1 MMQKSRLLVS
11 ILALF
16 CLMFASYSAQAAEK
30 NRQSAA
36 LASPKSS
43 KVETGR
49 HVRGSNKTK
58 LVKKS
63 AHKKNHRAR
72 AIPKAEVVEAKADF
86 SSDFALRR
94 KLSARSAIIID
105 AKSGEILYSQA
116 PDLPGQPAS
125 TLKVLTGLLAINS
138 LKGTEMVE
146 VSHRAALMP
155 SSKVNLQPG
164 KNYRAN
170 DLINAVLLASAN
182 DASVALAEKI
192 AGSEND
198 FARLMTAKARTLG
211 ATNTECK
218 TASGLTAPG
227 QKSTARDLAT
237 IFRSAMQERAFAER
251 MAMITCKTSD
261 GKVLRNHNKALW
273 RMDCA
278 EGGKT
283 GYTQAARQTYV
294 GKFSRDDKDLIVA
307 LLGSETMWK
316 DIRNLVNYGFTVSR
330 NHESRIAAVKPKS
343 VEQAAKNKDTDD
355 ANLAGKH
362 ARAEFSRENKVSK
375 L

>member
-1 MMQKSRLLVS
+1 MIQKSRFFLVC
-11 ILALF
+11 LTLF
-16 CLMFASYSAQAAEK
+16 FLVMQFELTSAAVSNSEPVGSSKKATSTSAPRKARQPKKIKVAKHKRSTKQARIKSTVKPRVVVAQAD
-30 NRQSAA
+30 S
-36 LASPKSS
+36 LP
-43 KVETGR
+43 
-49 HVRGSNKTK
+49 
-58 LVKKS
+58 
-63 AHKKNHRAR
+63 
-72 AIPKAEVVEAKADF
+72 D
-86 SSDFALRR
+86 SDLRR
-94 KLSARSAIIID
+94 RISARSAIIMD
-105 AKSGEILYSQA
+105 AKTGETLYAHS

-218 TASGLTAPG
+218 TASGLTAQG

-237 IFRSAMQERAFAER
+237 IFRSAMQERSFAER

-316 DIRNLVNYGFTVSR
+316 DIRNLVNYGFTLSR
-330 NHESRIAAVKPKS
+330 KQDSRIAAAKPKKPVAQS
-343 VEQAAKNKDTDD
+343 EKNKDSDD
-355 ANLAGKH
+355 TILVGQQAHVELSKD
-362 ARAEFSRENKVSK
+362 NKVSK